1 MEQMAKQAINGDE
14 QAVLSLLEHYEE
26 TLYRTAYAYL
36 RNEQDALDAMQ
47 ELAYRAFKKMHQVKE
62 PAYVSTWLV
71 RVLINICLDMKKKR
85 VEYVPI
91 DTESSY
97 EQQLDFEVL
106 DMISRLSEQE
116 QQVIFLKYV
125 EQRTNKE
132 IASLQN
138 IPEGTVKSRV
148 HHALKKLRLFF
159 GQGGGES

>member
-1 MEQMAKQAINGDE
+1 MEQLAKRAIYGDE
-14 QAVLSLLEHYEE
+14 QAILTLLEHYEE

-47 ELAYRAFKKMHQVKE
+47 ELAYRSFKKIHQVKE
-62 PAYVSTWLV
+62 PAYINTWLV

-85 VEYVPI
+85 VDYVSVYAEP
-91 DTESSY
+91 SY
-97 EQQLDFEVL
+97 EQKMDFEVL
-106 DMISRLSEQE
+106 DMMSGLSEQE

-132 IASLQN
+132 IASVQN

-148 HHALKKLRLFF
+148 HHALKKLRLLLR
-159 GQGGGES
+159 QGGSE